1 MHTKNAEQ
9 YFGKAQVYLHKKVI
23 HEFIED
29 NPNSP
34 IFPRAMIV
42 SALDHTLI
50 ITGFIF
56 ISIENLAQAALNLLG
71 VMFNFLSCVCG
82 YNGHEFDCSYGEALG
97 SLDTALFT
105 AALIPT
111 RIALLPFTWSYHS
124 FQIMNNPKD
133 AESYFSFDDDE

>member
-1 MHTKNAEQ
+1 MHTNYAEQ
-9 YFGKAQVYLHKKVI
+9 YFGKAQVYLFKNGVD
-23 HEFIED
+23 EFIEE
-29 NPNSP
+29 NSSLS
-34 IFPRAMIV
+34 FPRAMIV

>member
-50 ITGFIF
+50 ITGYIF
-56 ISIENLAQAALNLLG
+56 ISIENLAQVALNLLG
-71 VMFNFLSCVCG
+71 VMFNFLSYFWW
-82 YNGHEFDCSYGEALG
+82 YNGYQFDCSFGDAVV
-97 SLDTALFT
+97 SLETALHT
-105 AALIPT
+105 AAWVPIRT
-111 RIALLPFTWSYHS
+111 GLLPITWIIQSAK
-124 FQIMNNPKD
+124 IVEKPKEAYLD
-133 AESYFSFDDDE
+133 IRDN